1 MSAERSIVI
10 TAYGHDKTID
20 KIAVSSFYG
29 SNHYGNDSNAGTY
42 CKTINSLELNGNS
55 WIFAKVVS
63 ENTQY
68 PLGSFLPLKLDVIL
82 KLDDRVIQGLLRD
95 VNSQDI
101 AVALRGENENVREK
115 IFCNMSARAAK
126 MLKEDME
133 IMGSIPIPINDI
145 RKIQEKIIDRIRHF
159 EEYEEIIIHSIGGTL
174 E

>member
-1 MSAERSIVI
+1 MGTGKSIVI

-20 KIAVSSFYG
+20 KIAVSSFDC
-29 SNHYGNDSNAGTY
+29 SNNYGNDSGAGTY

-68 PLGSFLPLKLDVIL
+68 SLGSFLPLKIDVIL

-101 AVALRGENENVREK
+101 AVALRGEKENVREK
-115 IFCNMSARAAK
+115 IFRNMSGRAAQ

-133 IMGSIPIPINDI
+133 YMGSIPIPVNEVK
-145 RKIQEKIIDRIRHF
+145 KIQEKIIDRIRHLEEF
-159 EEYEEIIIHSIGGTL
+159 EEMIIHSIGETL